1 MSRCVVV
8 SDEHGGGVESPAEA
22 GAAAPLRIFINY
34 RREEASFPAHRLYE
48 DLSECFG
55 EEQVFI
61 DVDTIE
67 PGLPFDEV
75 IEREVSSC
83 DVLLA
88 MIGPNWLEL
97 TDHTGRRR
105 LDKPDDYVRLE
116 LEAALGRGT
125 RVIPALLREAAP
137 PSSDQ
142 LPESLQRLARL
153 QALPLSDDRRWRED
167 IERLVRLL
175 RKLQEAKAEA
185 AAQIAGQQQ
194 LEREQATR
202 EAAEQA
208 AREQAEH
215 ERLERERQQRAEA
228 VIREK
233 PPPSR
238 ETVVRPQPA
247 TPAEEKPAARARLPA
262 PIPEPVVSAK
272 SPETVLSGRRPADE
286 RREGGLSKRTLLLAA
301 ALLSVALLVAGGA
314 YALLG
319 GPGSQAPPPP
329 PPPPP
334 PPSPHVRIPALRGAS
349 ERQAKTW
356 LRAHRL
362 RATIVRKHAAARKGV
377 VVAQRP
383 RRGTRLGVKGQV
395 ELTISKG
402 PRATQPP
409 PPVPPAPPPPVPPPP
424 PPPPVPPPP
433 PPPPPGGGGGGG
445 GGGG

>member
-1 MSRCVVV
+1 VVV
-8 SDEHGGGVESPAEA
+8 SDEHSGGVESPAEA

-185 AAQIAGQQQ
+185 AAPTAAQQQ
-194 LEREQATR
+194 LEREQVAR

-208 AREQAEH
+208 AR
-215 ERLERERQQRAEA
+215 
-228 VIREK
+228 
-233 PPPSR
+233 
-238 ETVVRPQPA
+238 PQP
-247 TPAEEKPAARARLPA
+247 TPPAEEKPTARAPLPA
-262 PIPEPVVSAK
+262 PVPEPVVPAK
-272 SPETVLSGRRPADE
+272 SSETVLSGRRPADE

-356 LRAHRL
+356 LRAHGL

-395 ELTISKG
+395 VLTISKG
-402 PRATQPP
+402 PLATPPPP
-409 PPVPPAPPPPVPPPP
+409 PPVGPPPP
-424 PPPPVPPPP
+424 PPPPAPPPPPPSPRPPP
-433 PPPPPGGGGGGG
+433 PPPPPGQGGCKGCG
-445 GGGG
+445 